1 MITFKLK
8 YIYGIILCIN
18 LLFFCNCSKYQVV
31 SLVRVNMYH
40 LHNPKTK
47 DAEIIIT
54 KDSLIIGKFY
64 RLNQIKQIDLENLN
78 K

>member
-1 MITFKLK
+1 MILEKILK
-8 YIYGIILCIN
+8 IIN
-18 LLFFCNCSKYQVV
+18 LILLILLSGCSKYQVV
-31 SLVRVNMYH
+31 SEVRVNMYH

-54 KDSLIIGKFY
+54 KDSLVIGDYY
-64 RLNQIKQIDLENLN
+64 RLNSINQIDIEDL

>member
-1 MITFKLK
+1 MILEKRLK
-8 YIYGIILCIN
+8 IIN
-18 LLFFCNCSKYQVV
+18 LILLILLSGCSKYQVV
-31 SLVRVNMYH
+31 SEVRVNMYH

-54 KDSLIIGKFY
+54 KDSLVIGDYY
-64 RLNQIKQIDLENLN
+64 RLNSINKIDIEDL